1 MGRAYSP
8 SRKPFLKRR
17 GRCLRYL
24 MRPVPVVRRPIAFT
38 DQLSERKRGKG
49 GRVSVRSGIVG
60 GVVANPRPLRSVSR
74 WEEGSGGVLTV
85 ALAGG
90 GVTARAAGGLL
101 DVVSTT
107 STPVG
112 ASRMRWSVEF
122 RDGTEVAA
130 LKKRGCRSKRNGPG
144 LYVPPAESVRLVM
157 TLTERAGTLSDLT
170 HAGTLTTWA
179 INDACARCK
188 RATTGRDARLKPK
201 NSASKNPKLQN

>member
-1 MGRAYSP
+1 M
-8 SRKPFLKRR
+8 
-17 GRCLRYL
+17 RYL

-112 ASRMRWSVEF
+112 VSRMRWSVEF

-130 LKKRGCRSKRNGPG
+130 LKKRGAVNEMGRVFT
-144 LYVPPAESVRLVM
+144 YRLQRVC
-157 TLTERAGTLSDLT
+157 DL
-170 HAGTLTTWA
+170 L
-179 INDACARCK
+179 
-188 RATTGRDARLKPK
+188 
-201 NSASKNPKLQN
+201 

>member
-1 MGRAYSP
+1 M
-8 SRKPFLKRR
+8 
-17 GRCLRYL
+17 RYL

-60 GVVANPRPLRSVSR
+60 GRRRQPLWPLRSVSR

-130 LKKRGCRSKRNGPG
+130 LKKRGCRSK
-144 LYVPPAESVRLVM
+144 
-157 TLTERAGTLSDLT
+157 
-170 HAGTLTTWA
+170 
-179 INDACARCK
+179 
-188 RATTGRDARLKPK
+188 
-201 NSASKNPKLQN
+201 

>member
-1 MGRAYSP
+1 MPGIHGHVRARPAAAFVACAFFHAWDPRKMGRAYSP

-112 ASRMRWSVEF
+112 VSRMRWSVEF

-130 LKKRGCRSKRNGPG
+130 LKKRGCRSK
-144 LYVPPAESVRLVM
+144 
-157 TLTERAGTLSDLT
+157 
-170 HAGTLTTWA
+170 
-179 INDACARCK
+179 
-188 RATTGRDARLKPK
+188 
-201 NSASKNPKLQN
+201 

>member
-130 LKKRGCRSKRNGPG
+130 LKKRGAVNEMKWAGSLRTACRECATCYDAYRTSRYPFRSYPCW
-144 LYVPPAESVRLVM
+144 YV
-157 TLTERAGTLSDLT
+157 
-170 HAGTLTTWA
+170 
-179 INDACARCK
+179 NDVGYQRRVCA
-188 RATTGRDARLKPK
+188 L
-201 NSASKNPKLQN
+201 